1 MKYFKTAI
9 IASSI
14 LASIAMAPA
23 ALASTAGAPKD
34 QCLKPGNDA
43 LLKQGCAALDDF
55 MKTFN
60 SGDGKA
66 WAATLNFPH
75 VRLAGNKVQVWNTPA
90 EYAASNDVA
99 ELAKSKGWAYT
110 KWTTRILVQK
120 SDDKLHFTTQFTR
133 YTAQHKPIGT
143 YDSLYILTK
152 QNGRWGT
159 QFRSS
164 YVGIVGTKTAF

>member
-1 MKYFKTAI
+1 MNILKYAV
-9 IASSI
+9 IASSA
-14 LASIAMAPA
+14 LASIAVAPA
-23 ALASTAGAPKD
+23 ASASTAGAPKD
-34 QCLKPGNDA
+34 QCLKPGTDT
-43 LLKQGCAALDDF
+43 LLKEGCAALDAF

-75 VRLAGNKVQVWNTPA
+75 VRLAGNQVQVWNTPA

-120 SDDKLHFTTQFTR
+120 SDEKLHFTTQFTR
-133 YTAQHKPIGT
+133 YNAQNKPIGT
-143 YDSLYILTK
+143 FDSLYILTK
-152 QNGRWGT
+152 QGGRWGT

>member
-1 MKYFKTAI
+1 MNVVKNIAF
-9 IASSI
+9 ASS
-14 LASIAMAPA
+14 AFVSIAMVPV
-23 ALASTAGAPKD
+23 ALASTADAPKD
-34 QCLKPGNDA
+34 QCLTAGDDS

-60 SGDGKA
+60 SGDGQA

-75 VRLAGNKVQVWNTPA
+75 VRLAGNQVQVWNTSA
-90 EYAASNDVA
+90 EYARSNDVA
-99 ELAKSKGWAYT
+99 ELAKAKGWAYT

-133 YTAQHKPIGT
+133 YNAQDKPIGT
-143 YDSLYILTK
+143 YDSLYIVTK
-152 QNGRWGT
+152 QNGHWGT

-164 YVGIVGTKTAF
+164 YVGIVGKKTAF

>member
-1 MKYFKTAI
+1 MN
-9 IASSI
+9 I
-14 LASIAMAPA
+14 LKSIAIAAA
-23 ALASTAGAPKD
+23 ALTSSVIAAPVFASTAGAPQD
-34 QCLKPGNDA
+34 QCLKPGSDA
-43 LLKQGCAALDDF
+43 LLKEGCAALDDF
-55 MKTFN
+55 MRTFN
-60 SGDGKA
+60 SRDGKA

-75 VRLAGNKVQVWNTPA
+75 VRLAGNQVQVWNTPA

-99 ELAKSKGWAYT
+99 ELAKTKGWAYT

-120 SDDKLHFTTQFTR
+120 SDEKLHFTTQFTR
-133 YTAQHKPIGT
+133 YNAQDKPIGT
-143 YDSLYILTK
+143 FDSLYILTK